1 MPDDEKQGKE
11 PDQVVQQTADALF
24 DGLLAFGEG
33 MLRLGETIERLGVS
47 LANKLLAHKCT
58 EDCAGKED
66 AHRRL
71 KAEAGEFLESR
82 KALEDD
88 LTHERDPANRRIPKR
103 RRPLPL

>member
-1 MPDDEKQGKE
+1 MPDDEKQEKE

-33 MLRLGETIERLGVS
+33 MLLLGETIERLGVS

-88 LTHERDPANRRIPKR
+88 LT
-103 RRPLPL
+103 